1 MDTQVTLLM
10 GLGLLLGVVL
20 LIVAVLWFP
29 ADTESGI
36 EPQTRPTNPRGG
48 R

>member
-1 MDTQVTLLM
+1 MDTQITLLM

-20 LIVAVLWFP
+20 LIVVVLWLP
-29 ADTESGI
+29 ADMESGI
-36 EPQTRPTNPRGG
+36 ESHTRPTNPRGG